1 MKDRA
6 PLGGL
11 IRDSRGTTSRYERG
25 VITRVFSSLEECITY
40 SVQEELGSSW
50 GIFYDNQGD
59 FRLTG
64 SSDPDALTE
73 FIRWCP
79 PVPVP
84 VPQPLLKW
92 AGWCESCGGV
102 IWAGQLACPD
112 CGWSDA
118 GWED

>member
-64 SSDPDALTE
+64 SSDPDALTG
-73 FIRWCP
+73 FTRWCP
-79 PVPVP
+79 PVPRNP
-84 VPQPLLKW
+84 PQTW
-92 AGWCESCGGV
+92 GNYCASCGGV
-102 IWAGQLACPD
+102 IWAGQSACSD
-112 CGWSDA
+112 CGWA
-118 GWED
+118 EEPGWGD